1 MGRSRDSIIQRL
13 GRVVRD
19 PRSEWARTWP
29 MVWRVVQVCSVGA
42 RQLRE
47 HRARQMA
54 AALAFHTVF
63 GLIPVVILAAL
74 MFRSFGGATL
84 LGDFVDECLAAA
96 RLHEVAGPEPGVT
109 LSEWIRGWVER
120 LNAGLSARAVGVIG
134 ALVFA
139 WAAIGLLSTI
149 ERSFNTIYN
158 AGQHRPLLRRLPLYW
173 TAVTA
178 GPALLYLSFQ
188 FQNRLVT
195 TIENVGVG
203 IASASAI
210 GLAAS
215 LASTWLFLLLL
226 YELLPHARVDLR
238 AAAVGSLVGAVLW
251 ITASKAL
258 GAYVG
263 WSFGREG
270 STLGMVY
277 GALGLVPLFL
287 VWIYAVWLVV
297 LFGLEITR
305 LLQTV
310 GWGAGRAFPTHAR
323 IPPLTDPAAV
333 IPLMR
338 TVVSRFDQGHAT
350 GADDVVERTRLS
362 ERAVAVLLEALVE
375 ARLLRRVDQEGESAF
390 TLARPAEAISTSEL
404 LDVAQRLTMS
414 DAAEDSEAWR
424 WVRRF
429 HEAQLESPLHRPLAG
444 L

>member
-1 MGRSRDSIIQRL
+1 MLERL
-13 GRVVRD
+13 RRVLRD

-29 MVWRVVQVCSVGA
+29 LVWRLVQIGSVGA
-42 RQLRE
+42 RQLQE
-47 HRARQMA
+47 HRARQLA
-54 AALAFHTVF
+54 AALAFHTIF
-63 GLIPVVILAAL
+63 GLIPLVVLAVL
-74 MFRSFGGATL
+74 MFRAFGGTEL
-84 LGDFVDECLAAA
+84 LGNFIEECLAAV
-96 RLHEVAGPEPGVT
+96 RLDQVSGPEKGTT
-109 LSEWIRGWVER
+109 LSEWVRGWIER
-120 LNAGLSARAVGVIG
+120 LNANVSARAVGVVG
-134 ALVFA
+134 LLVFG

-158 AGQHRPLLRRLPLYW
+158 APEHRPLMRRLPLYW

-195 TIENVGVG
+195 TIQDVGVS
-203 IASASAI
+203 IVPASAI

-226 YELLPHARVDLR
+226 YELMPHARVDLR
-238 AAAVGSLVGAVLW
+238 AAAVGSFVGAVLW
-251 ITASKAL
+251 IVASKAL
-258 GAYVG
+258 GVYVG

-287 VWIYAVWLVV
+287 VWIYVVWLVV

-310 GWGAGRAFPTHAR
+310 GWGADKALPTHAR
-323 IPPLTDPAAV
+323 VPPLTDPAAV

-338 TVVSRFDQGHAT
+338 TVASRFEEGQT
-350 GADDVVERTRLS
+350 TSADDVVERTGLS
-362 ERAVAVLLEALVE
+362 ERVVGVLFDALAE

-390 TLARPAEAISTSEL
+390 TLARPADAITTREL
-404 LDVAQRLTMS
+404 LEVAQKLTLA
-414 DAAEDSEAWR
+414 DAAEDSEAWG